1 MKERKKLFTDFD
13 DKRFP
18 TRRENFSSREGRI
31 FEMERLNFAEEG
43 RGNSRARSY
52 IAPTNSRNIWRKVE
66 VWRNLEH
73 NGEYRYRGGEKIRSI
88 FVAVY
93 ILE

>member
-31 FEMERLNFAEEG
+31 FEMERLNFVGEGEET
-43 RGNSRARSY
+43 RGQEVTSRPR
-52 IAPTNSRNIWRKVE
+52 TVE
-66 VWRNLEH
+66 IF
-73 NGEYRYRGGEKIRSI
+73 GGK
-88 FVAVY
+88 
-93 ILE
+93 